1 MSKKLD
7 AEPPIGL
14 SERFERGDLFA
25 APCPS
30 REVLNHVSS
39 RWGVLILIALRSGT
53 HRFSELRRK
62 IGGVSE
68 KMLAQSLQALAR
80 DGFVS
85 RVSHPVV
92 PPFVEYSLTPMG
104 EEVAGKVADL
114 ADWIELNLSRV
125 IEARSDAQADPTATG
140 DRHGVDRVRRRDEG

>member
-1 MSKKLD
+1 MGGAD
-7 AEPPIGL
+7 PDRTAQ
-14 SERFERGDLFA
+14 RY
-25 APCPS
+25 APLQRTAP
-30 REVLNHVSS
+30 ED
-39 RWGVLILIALRSGT
+39 
-53 HRFSELRRK
+53 RR
-62 IGGVSE
+62 VSE

-114 ADWIELNLSRV
+114 ADWIELNLLRV
-125 IEARSDAQADPTATG
+125 MEARSSAQADPAATEG
-140 DRHGVDRVRRRDEG
+140 RHAVSGARRGGED